1 MKKNK
6 IHVWEYSTHYP
17 ISLFVA
23 CTDNLEKLSESF
35 KFKDENIVFDTTW
48 ENGTSAYTYHNL
60 YEESTGRQCVLV
72 IFKDLKRMNFSTI
85 VHESRHV
92 AQRVWEM
99 IGEDNYGIEADAYL
113 TEWAAVCM
121 NNCRLEVEKLNKKNK
136 KK

>member
-6 IHVWEYSTHYP
+6 MHLWEYSTHYP

-23 CTDNLEKLSESF
+23 CTNDLERLSEYF
-35 KFKDENIVFDTTW
+35 EFENTTEYMDTSW
-48 ENGTSAYTYHNL
+48 DNAQAFTYHELIEKSSMRRCILVVYRNL
-60 YEESTGRQCVLV
+60 KTMTFPV
-72 IFKDLKRMNFSTI
+72 I
-85 VHESRHV
+85 VHEARHV
-92 AQRVWEM
+92 AQRIWEAV
-99 IGEDNYGIEADAYL
+99 GEDNYGIEADAYL